1 MSEEKGATD
10 QARFFNV
17 SLINATPMPLPKF
30 SQPQRLMGE
39 LIHSIEAASAKFA
52 WVQSLFR
59 RVNLSPTFVALK
71 NSMHVAAERIKARKR
86 SRIDDSGSDRPEL
99 YRDWYRR
106 SGERIKRI
114 GAVLL
119 QRGDSKAT
127 SDNYRAKTSLPSG
140 PLSASR
146 PQFSHRSFD
155 QPSARTFLCEWTP

>member
-1 MSEEKGATD
+1 M
-10 QARFFNV
+10 
-17 SLINATPMPLPKF
+17 
-30 SQPQRLMGE
+30 
-39 LIHSIEAASAKFA
+39 
-52 WVQSLFR
+52 FR